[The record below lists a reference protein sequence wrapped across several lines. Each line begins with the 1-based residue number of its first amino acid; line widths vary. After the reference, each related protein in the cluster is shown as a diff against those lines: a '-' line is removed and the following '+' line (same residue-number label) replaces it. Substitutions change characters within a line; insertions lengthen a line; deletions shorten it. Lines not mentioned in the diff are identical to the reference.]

1 MAGFAFTTVALL
13 WALVTG
19 DQWGLCPFAVVFGF
33 GWGAQAVLRLTVAS
47 ETFGLLSIGL
57 LQGVLGFSEAIASAL
72 GSSLSGLF
80 FDLTGSYDL
89 ACLIA
94 IPISVAGAQ
103 TDELGKLGGRQ
114 ASRVRS
120 VRFRRLVC
128 FSAGPWLGAWE
139 PTTDKEVPSRR
150 RQTVV
155 SNVARHRETESSKVP
170 R

>member
-19 DQWGLCPFAVVFGF
+19 DQWGLCLFAVVFGF
-33 GWGAQAVLRLTVAS
+33 GWGAQVVLRLTVAS

-80 FDLTGSYDL
+80 FDLRGSYDL
-89 ACLIA
+89 AFLIA
-94 IPISVAGAQ
+94 IPVSVAGAQ
-103 TDELGKLGGRQ
+103 TDELGKLWGRQ

-120 VRFRRLVC
+120 VRFRCLVC
-128 FSAGPWLGAWE
+128 FSAGPWLG
-139 PTTDKEVPSRR
+139 PGNQRLIRKC
-150 RQTVV
+150 RQEGAKLSCRT
-155 SNVARHRETESSKVP
+155 
-170 R
+170 